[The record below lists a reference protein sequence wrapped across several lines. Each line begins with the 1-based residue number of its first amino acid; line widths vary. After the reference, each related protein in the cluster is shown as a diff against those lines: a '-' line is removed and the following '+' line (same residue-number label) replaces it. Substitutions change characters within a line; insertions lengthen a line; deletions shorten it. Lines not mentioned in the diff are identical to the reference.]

1 MRYRGP
7 FCESYCC
14 QSERYGFNQMILSQT
29 ISRMEGGQLYCNIVL
44 ASDCSPTT
52 LMDMFMVRL
61 RGNRMGLWRGSI
73 DAEQVSEIGWLL
85 YSTCQQDEKHL
96 AHLLSSL
103 TGKTIGARWR
113 VIHSTTAARKQK
125 GPHDERNNYVRA
137 IHLECETSMLQY
149 AKPIVAHLYRS
160 SAK

>member
-1 MRYRGP
+1 
-7 FCESYCC
+7 
-14 QSERYGFNQMILSQT
+14 
-29 ISRMEGGQLYCNIVL
+29 MEGGQFYCNIVL
-44 ASDCSPTT
+44 ALDCSPTT

-125 GPHDERNNYVRA
+125 GPHDGRNNNVRA

-160 SAK
+160 STK